1 MGALQTRTLLPQFY
15 YSPSMSEGEKCKSR
29 TDAMIKSI
37 TDYYN
42 KKIQEKQ
49 KELDQQLLVQNIN
62 AVIDLK
68 NAIAKLKHERES
80 ALENSRQR
88 MYRMIGYANQ
98 KGKLDQYTLNNYL
111 NLYNQNANLD
121 EQINLMKKTHT
132 TDKQDA
138 LYTQI
143 SFNQIWT
150 INFYL
155 FLCYYLL
162 LCIFLVVLFYS
173 NTTYPFNVKILLSIF
188 MFFVPM
194 LRDML
199 YSIWKY
205 FYDIYTKSPNLG

>member
-1 MGALQTRTLLPQFY
+1 MGASKSTPLPPFI
-15 YSPSMSEGEKCKSR
+15 YSPTMTEGEKCKSR
-29 TDAMIKSI
+29 VDAMAKSI

-49 KELDQQLLVQNIN
+49 RQLDQQLLTQNIN

-68 NAIAKLKHERES
+68 NAIAKLKREKEAKLEEERQ
-80 ALENSRQR
+80 N
-88 MYRMIGYANQ
+88 MYRMIGYANL
-98 KGKLDQYTLNNYL
+98 KGRLDQYTLDNYI

-121 EQINLMKKTHT
+121 EQIHLMEKIHT
-132 TDKQDA
+132 TDKQDS

-143 SFNQIWT
+143 SFNQVWT

-155 FLCYYLL
+155 LLIYYVL

-173 NTTYPFNVKILLSIF
+173 NTTYSFNVKILLSIF

-205 FYDIYTKSPNLG
+205 FYDIYTKSPSGV